1 MNQSLIT
8 RDARGNIIERYTAE
22 PMGGAMGSAM
32 GGEFRFGSSEVHFRA
47 FRAEKDASGRYHCVR
62 DDVLTGTVE
71 QLQRAAALAAGE
83 PNPTQEFVN
92 QLVKEAHDAKE
103 EAKSKDAHIVKL
115 SQELSQAL
123 QNNRLG
129 MEELRKYH
137 DENLQLKSKISELEG
152 KIAAGVSAPP
162 PSPFGM
168 AAPSPYAGAAAF
180 GGPAAGGA
188 AAFGG
193 PAFGGPAAG
202 GAAAFGGPAFGGPAP
217 SPAVAPADSQPSM
230 FGSLL
235 KFIGDINPGDGRSS
249 SDSRSSSRASSAIRR
264 ASMGVRHNTAFATP
278 KPRKARASSPPQND
292 GSRPGSVFDRFMI
305 PSNRNL

>member
-1 MNQSLIT
+1 
-8 RDARGNIIERYTAE
+8 
-22 PMGGAMGSAM
+22 MGGAM
-32 GGEFRFGSSEVHFRA
+32 GGEFRFGSSNEVHFRA

-62 DDVLTGTVE
+62 DDVLSGTVE
-71 QLQRAAALAAGE
+71 QLQKAAALAAGE

-103 EAKSKDAHIVKL
+103 EAKSKDAHIAKL

-137 DENLQLKSKISELEG
+137 DENLQLRSKISELEG

-162 PSPFGM
+162 PSSFGM
-168 AAPSPYAGAAAF
+168 AAPSPCAGAAAF
-180 GGPAAGGA
+180 GGPAAGGAAAFGGPAADGA

-217 SPAVAPADSQPSM
+217 SPAADSQSSM
-230 FGSLL
+230 FGSLHNL
-235 KFIGDINPGDGRSS
+235 FRHINPGDGRSTDS
-249 SDSRSSSRASSAIRR
+249 RSTDSRSSSRASSAIRK
-264 ASMGVRHNTAFATP
+264 ASMAVRHGTGTAFAAP
-278 KPRKARASSPPQND
+278 KARKVMSSSSIFFSQPQNVDNAQND
-292 GSRPGSVFDRFMI
+292 GSRPGSVSDRFI
-305 PSNRNL
+305 IRSNHP